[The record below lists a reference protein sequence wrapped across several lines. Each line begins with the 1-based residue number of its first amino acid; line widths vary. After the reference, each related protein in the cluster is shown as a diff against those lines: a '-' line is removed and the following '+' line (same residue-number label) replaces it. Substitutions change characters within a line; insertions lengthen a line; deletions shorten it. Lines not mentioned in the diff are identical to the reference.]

1 MFAVLGVPGVDVD
14 LAAGRQ
20 GAVPLAEPAE
30 EAGGVFDLLGGEAA
44 DAWRD
49 VAPVRS
55 GPEPGKD
62 VPGRE
67 EPDRLGVAGVGDAG
81 QVPGK
86 PALEGADVLVGRWQ
100 HSAGYQELFQVSCC
114 PPGLELMSAQQ
125 FALEAAACAVEGLR
139 EPGAGGADRG
149 AVAGPEPWKGT
160 VLAASGAGA
169 RCAHRA
175 V

>member
-1 MFAVLGVPGVDVD
+1 VFAVLGVPGVDVD

-20 GAVPLAEPAE
+20 GAVLLAEAAE

-67 EPDRLGVAGVGDAG
+67 EPDRRGVAGVGDAG

-100 HSAGYQELFQVSCC
+100 DAAGHQELFQVSCC
-114 PPGLELMSAQQ
+114 PPGLELVERVVGQRD
-125 FALEAAACAVEGLR
+125 LPEAEL
-139 EPGAGGADRG
+139 P
-149 AVAGPEPWKGT
+149 
-160 VLAASGAGA
+160 
-169 RCAHRA
+169 
-175 V
+175 